1 MLIFING
8 LSDDFMKKY
17 LGILLIVVLVS
28 CKDKKVSLQ
37 DESTLDVGDF
47 IEFFPAASAPY
58 RIADSNLS
66 RKVSDSLLIPGAV
79 FNKFIPDSV
88 LQKDFG
94 KSAKVKIY
102 PLGRIKEK
110 GKGKETYLFLKAESG
125 NKRAGYLAVFDEDQE
140 YADQVQLVRTGFDR
154 TTSAYGL
161 LDAKFQVTTYRE
173 EKRPGNELKFK
184 RNVYIF
190 NTAANS
196 LTLIMTE
203 PNEEMIENVIN
214 PIDTLTKKNKFSG
227 DYIKDKYNFVSVRDG
242 RNANE
247 YRFFVHFEK
256 EKRECVGELKGRA
269 RVVSKTMA
277 RFEEAG
283 NPCSIEFLFGA
294 TTVSMKEVGGCGTY
308 RDIKCFFEGSYPK
321 MKEAKPKTTPAKK
334 GSE

>member
-8 LSDDFMKKY
+8 LSEDFMKKY
-17 LGILLIVVLVS
+17 LGFLLIVVLAS
-28 CKDKKVSLQ
+28 CKEKKASLQ
-37 DESTLDVGDF
+37 DEASLEVGDF
-47 IEFFPAASAPY
+47 IEFFPIVKAPY
-58 RIADSNLS
+58 RLSDSNLS
-66 RKVSDSLLIPGAV
+66 KKVSDSLLIPAAV

-88 LQKDFG
+88 VQKDFG

-102 PLGRIKEK
+102 PLARIREK
-110 GKGKETYLFLKAESG
+110 GKGKETYLFLKAESAG
-125 NKRAGYLAVFDEDQE
+125 KRVGYLAVFDKDQE
-140 YADQVQLVRTGFDR
+140 FSDFVQLLRTGFDH
-154 TTSAYGL
+154 TNGYGL
-161 LDAKFQVTTYRE
+161 LDAKYQVTTYRE
-173 EKRPGNELKFK
+173 EKRPGNELKYK

-214 PIDTLTKKNKFSG
+214 PIDTLSKKNKFSG

-256 EKRECVGELKGRA
+256 DKRECVGELKGVA

-283 NPCSIEFLFGA
+283 NPCSLEFVFGA

-308 RDIKCFFEGSYPK
+308 RDIKCFFEGSYPRK
-321 MKEAKPKTTPAKK
+321 KEVKPKSSPAKK
-334 GSE
+334 EP